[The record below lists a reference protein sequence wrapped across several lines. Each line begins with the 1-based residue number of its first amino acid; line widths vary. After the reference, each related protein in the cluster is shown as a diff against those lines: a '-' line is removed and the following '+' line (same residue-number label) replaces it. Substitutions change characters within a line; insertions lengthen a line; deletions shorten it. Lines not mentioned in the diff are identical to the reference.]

1 MIDSST
7 DNTNGR
13 YAVLIQSPSNAA
25 LIELARVDDREYSK
39 RLARLLVKNLGT
51 TSIARDRTTGDTFV
65 ARYNA
70 WVNREGADV
79 ILKRSADTKPTTRS
93 AFGQLLF
100 DLGAENARS
109 QFGGA
114 F

>member
-1 MIDSST
+1 MIESST
-7 DNTNGR
+7 DTTTGR
-13 YAVLIQSPSNAA
+13 YAVLVQSPDNPG
-25 LIELARVDDREYSK
+25 LLELARVEDREFAK

-51 TSIARDRTTGDTFV
+51 TSIARDRESGDVFV

-70 WVNREGADV
+70 WTSREGADV
-79 ILKRSADTKPTTRS
+79 ILGRKPEDRPSTRS
-93 AFGQLLF
+93 AFGQMLF
-100 DLGAENARS
+100 DLGAENLRT